1 MTQFQQKSFS
11 VAAPASEEYRSN
23 WEATFRGRPS
33 EAEAAAVPGE
43 LAKKWREEMRT
54 AAEKLEKDWN
64 EMVFGPSDLPTYEQI
79 EQAFGT
85 EVADIAVKDSYFV
98 TDPDHPE
105 LVIVHRAG
113 DAPDLFHDVCSCT
126 DETMATVIATM
137 LNEQIGQETKP
148 VSDIRRQ
155 VEAFH
160 RAMGQPVVEKPTVP
174 SHERVELRLKLIAEE
189 FGELLE
195 ACGGHES
202 DLYSAKLNV
211 ARAIELRAVDY
222 VDLVEVADALADLD
236 YVIEGMRLE
245 LGINGAPIA
254 AEVHRSNLAKSSG
267 PRREDGKIL
276 KPEGWKPPDVDG
288 ELRRQ
293 GWKQGFSD
301 VD

>member
-23 WEATFRGRPS
+23 WEATFRGRPAES
-33 EAEAAAVPGE
+33 ETAAVPGE
-43 LAKKWREEMRT
+43 LVEKWREETST
-54 AAEKLEKDWN
+54 AVKRMEKDWN

-85 EVADIAVKDSYFV
+85 EVADIAVKDSYFA

-105 LVIVHRAG
+105 LVMVHRAG

-126 DETMATVIATM
+126 DETMATMIASL
-137 LNEQIGQETKP
+137 LNEQIGQETEP

-174 SHERVELRLKLIAEE
+174 SPERLELRLKLIAEE
-189 FGELLE
+189 FEELLE
-195 ACGGHES
+195 ACGA
-202 DLYSAKLNV
+202 YYFAKDQIFRKN
-211 ARAIELRAVDY
+211 DGY
-222 VDLVEVADALADLD
+222 TDLVEVADALADLD

-245 LGINGAPIA
+245 LGINGKPIA
-254 AEVHRSNLAKSSG
+254 DEVHRSNMSKLG
-267 PRREDGKIL
+267 PDGKPVVREDGKII
-276 KPEGWKPPDVDG
+276 KGPNYSPPDIEH
-288 ELRRQ
+288 ELA
-293 GWKQGFSD
+293 KQ
-301 VD
+301 VT